1 MNNPLKPDLD
11 ALLTVES
18 VAHLFMVS
26 STTIRN
32 WAKNGQLPAIK
43 IGRLWRFRRA
53 DVEAWVVTPPAVERQ
68 PFTSSPQSE

>member
-1 MNNPLKPDLD
+1 MNNSSKPDLD
-11 ALLTVES
+11 SLLTVES

-53 DVEAWVVTPPAVERQ
+53 DVEAWVVMPPAVERQ
-68 PFTSSPQSE
+68 PVASSPQPE

>member
-53 DVEAWVVTPPAVERQ
+53 DVEAWGRTPPAVERQ